1 MTHESLWEKLWEF
14 DPNSLVVVDRETMI
28 IQVVNPSFCQMVKTE
43 KSQVL
48 GTHASAFFDDL
59 ADFRLAWEDGT
70 VIRREKKFKR
80 FETYMRLLIF
90 PMQNEDMVA
99 CIMVDL
105 TSEHLRKE
113 EMRRM
118 KQELLMGLNKVI
130 DRQMHVAQEIAGMLG
145 ETTAEAKVNLIKIR
159 NVLNEEIK

>member
-14 DPNSLVVVDRETMI
+14 DPNSLMVVDRETMI
-28 IQVVNPSFCQMVKTE
+28 IQVVNPSFCQMAKTE

-48 GTHASAFFDDL
+48 GSHASAFFDDL
-59 ADFRLAWEDGT
+59 SDFHLAWEDGT
-70 VIRREKKFKR
+70 VIRKEKKFKR
-80 FETYMRLLIF
+80 FDTYMRLLIF
-90 PMQNEDMVA
+90 PLQNEDMVA

-105 TSEHLRKE
+105 TSEHLQKE

-130 DRQMHVAQEIAGMLG
+130 DRQMHVAQEIASMLG